1 MTPLP
6 GGRNTIER
14 IARLGYGARGI
25 VYIVVG
31 ALALLAAIGQGGRAG
46 NSKDALRAVLGGP
59 FGAVLVGLIAL
70 GLAGFALWRL
80 VEGVTDAD
88 RRGTSAK
95 GLAVRGAH
103 LISAAIYLGL
113 AVSAASLSLG
123 LGMSGG
129 DGVHDGTAWLLSKP
143 FGRWLVALGGLG
155 VIGGGFG
162 FLGKGILSKAWKG
175 DVTDRLALDARARD
189 RWAGPVGRFGY
200 AARGIAFLI
209 IGGFLVAAA
218 WHQRSSEAK
227 GLAEAFALLRAQPYG
242 WILLAVVGS
251 GHAAF
256 GVFGL
261 IQARYRRI
269 DAPDIDRVDDAAGA
283 AVRALT

>member
-1 MTPLP
+1 MRPLP

-14 IARLGYGARGI
+14 IARFGYGARGI

-31 ALALLAAIGQGGRAG
+31 ALALLAASGQGGRAG
-46 NSKDALRAVLGGP
+46 DSKDALRAVLSGP
-59 FGAVLVGLIAL
+59 FGAVLVGVIAL

-129 DGVHDGTAWLLSKP
+129 DGMHDGTAWLLAKP
-143 FGRWLVALGGLG
+143 YGRWLVALGGLG

-162 FLGKGILSKAWKG
+162 FLGKAWRG
-175 DVTDRLALDARARD
+175 DVTDRLALDTQARD
-189 RWAGPVGRFGY
+189 RWAGPVGRSGY

-218 WHQRSSEAK
+218 WHQRSSDAK
-227 GLAEAFALLRAQPYG
+227 GLTEAFALLRAQPYG
-242 WILLAVVGS
+242 WILLGLVAA

-256 GVFGL
+256 GAFGL
-261 IQARYRRI
+261 IQARYRHI

>member
-1 MTPLP
+1 MRTLP
-6 GGRNTIER
+6 GGRNAIER
-14 IARLGYGARGI
+14 IARFGYGARGV

-31 ALALLAAIGQGGRAG
+31 ALALLAALGHGGRAG
-46 NSKDALRAVLGGP
+46 DSKDALRAVMAGP
-59 FGAVLVGLIAL
+59 FGAAVVGLIAL

-80 VEGVTDAD
+80 VEGITDAD

-103 LISAAIYLGL
+103 LISAGLYLGL
-113 AVSAASLSLG
+113 AASAASLSLG

-143 FGRWLVALGGLG
+143 FGRWLVALVGLA
-155 VIGGGFG
+155 VVGGGFG
-162 FLGKGILSKAWKG
+162 FLGKAWRG
-175 DVTDRLALDARARD
+175 DVTDRLALDARARARD
-189 RWAGPVGRFGY
+189 RWAGPIGRFGY
-200 AARGIAFLI
+200 AARGLAFLI

-218 WHQRSSEAK
+218 WHQRSSDAK

-242 WILLAVVGS
+242 WILLGLVAA

-256 GVFGL
+256 GAFGL
-261 IQARYRRI
+261 IQARYRLI

-283 AVRALT
+283 AARALG

>member
-1 MTPLP
+1 MRTLP
-6 GGRNTIER
+6 GGRNAIER
-14 IARLGYGARGI
+14 IARFGYGARGV

-31 ALALLAAIGQGGRAG
+31 ALALLAALGHGGRAG
-46 NSKDALRAVLGGP
+46 DSKDALRAVMAGP
-59 FGAVLVGLIAL
+59 FGAAVVGLIAL

-80 VEGVTDAD
+80 VEGITDAD

-95 GLAVRGAH
+95 GPAVRGAH
-103 LISAAIYLGL
+103 LISAGLYLGL
-113 AVSAASLSLG
+113 AASAASLSLG

-143 FGRWLVALGGLG
+143 FGRWLVALVGLA
-155 VIGGGFG
+155 VVGGGFG
-162 FLGKGILSKAWKG
+162 FLGKAWRG

-189 RWAGPVGRFGY
+189 RWAGPIGRFGY
-200 AARGIAFLI
+200 AARGLAFLI

-218 WHQRSSEAK
+218 WHQRSSDAK

-242 WILLAVVGS
+242 WILLGLVAA

-256 GVFGL
+256 GAFGL
-261 IQARYRRI
+261 IQARYRHI

-283 AVRALT
+283 AARALG

>member
-1 MTPLP
+1 MMPVP

-14 IARLGYGARGI
+14 IARFGYGARGI
-25 VYIVVG
+25 VYVVVG

-46 NSKDALRAVLGGP
+46 DSKDALRAVLAGP
-59 FGAVLVGLIAL
+59 FGAVVVGLIAL
-70 GLAGFALWRL
+70 GLAGFALWRF

-103 LISAAIYLGL
+103 LISAAIYIGL

-129 DGVHDGTAWLLSKP
+129 DGMHDGTAWLLSKP
-143 FGRWLVALGGLG
+143 FGRWLVALGGFC

-162 FLGKGILSKAWKG
+162 FLGKAWRG
-175 DVTDRLALDARARD
+175 DVTDRLALDAEARE

-218 WHQRSSEAK
+218 WHQRSSDAK
-227 GLAEAFALLRAQPYG
+227 GLTEAFALLRAQPYG
-242 WILLAVVGS
+242 WILLGLVAA

-256 GVFGL
+256 GAFGL
-261 IQARYRRI
+261 IQARYRHI

>member
-1 MTPLP
+1 MRTLP
-6 GGRNTIER
+6 GGRNAIER
-14 IARLGYGARGI
+14 IARFGYGARGV

-31 ALALLAAIGQGGRAG
+31 ALALLAALGHGGQAG
-46 NSKDALRAVLGGP
+46 DSKDALRAVMAGP
-59 FGAVLVGLIAL
+59 FGAAVVGLIAL

-80 VEGVTDAD
+80 VEGITDAD

-103 LISAAIYLGL
+103 LISAGLYLGL
-113 AVSAASLSLG
+113 AASAASLSLG

-143 FGRWLVALGGLG
+143 FGRWLVALVGLA
-155 VIGGGFG
+155 VVAGGFG
-162 FLGKGILSKAWKG
+162 FLGKAWRG

-189 RWAGPVGRFGY
+189 RWAGPIGRFGY
-200 AARGIAFLI
+200 AARGLAFLI

-218 WHQRSSEAK
+218 WHQRSSDAK

-242 WILLAVVGS
+242 WILLGLVAA

-256 GVFGL
+256 GAFGL
-261 IQARYRRI
+261 IQARYRHI

-283 AVRALT
+283 AVRALR

>member
-1 MTPLP
+1 MTPVP

-14 IARLGYGARGI
+14 IARFGYGARGI
-25 VYIVVG
+25 VYVVVG

-46 NSKDALRAVLGGP
+46 DSKDALRAVLSGP
-59 FGAVLVGLIAL
+59 FGAILVGLIAL

-88 RRGTSAK
+88 RRGTSPK

-103 LISAAIYLGL
+103 LISAALYFGL

-129 DGVHDGTAWLLSKP
+129 DGMHDGTAWLLAKP

-155 VIGGGFG
+155 VIGGGLG
-162 FLGKGILSKAWKG
+162 FLGKAWRG
-175 DVTDRLALDARARD
+175 DVTDRLALDTRARD

-218 WHQRSSEAK
+218 WHQRSSDAK

-242 WILLAVVGS
+242 WILLGLVGA

-256 GVFGL
+256 GAFGL
-261 IQARYRRI
+261 IQARYRHI

-283 AVRALT
+283 AVRALR

>member
-1 MTPLP
+1 MRPLP

-14 IARLGYGARGI
+14 IARFGYGARGI

-46 NSKDALRAVLGGP
+46 DSKDALRAVLAGP
-59 FGAVLVGLIAL
+59 FGAVVVGLIAL
-70 GLAGFALWRL
+70 GLAGFALWRF

-103 LISAAIYLGL
+103 LVSAAIYIGL

-129 DGVHDGTAWLLSKP
+129 DGVHDGTAWLLGKP
-143 FGRWLVALGGLG
+143 FGRWLVALVGLA
-155 VIGGGFG
+155 VAGGGFG
-162 FLGKGILSKAWKG
+162 FLGKAWRG
-175 DVTDRLALDARARD
+175 DVTDRLALDAQARA
-189 RWAGPVGRFGY
+189 RWAGPIGRFGY
-200 AARGIAFLI
+200 AARGLAFLI
-209 IGGFLVAAA
+209 IGAFLVAAA
-218 WHQRSSEAK
+218 WHQRSSDAK

-242 WILLAVVGS
+242 WVLLGLAAA

-256 GVFGL
+256 GAFGL
-261 IQARYRRI
+261 IQARYRHI
-269 DAPDIDRVDDAAGA
+269 EAPDIDRVDDAAGA
-283 AVRALT
+283 AARALT

>member
-1 MTPLP
+1 MRPLP

-14 IARLGYGARGI
+14 IARLGYGARGA

-31 ALALLAAIGQGGRAG
+31 ALALLASVGQGGRAG
-46 NSKDALRAVLGGP
+46 DSKDALRAVLAGP
-59 FGAVLVGLIAL
+59 FGALVVGLIAL
-70 GLAGFALWRL
+70 GLLSFAFWRL

-103 LISAAIYLGL
+103 LISAGLYLGL
-113 AVSAASLSLG
+113 AASAASLSLG

-129 DGVHDGTAWLLSKP
+129 DGMHDWTAWLLAKP
-143 FGRWLVALGGLG
+143 FGRWLVALGGLA
-155 VIGGGFG
+155 VVGGGFG
-162 FLGKGILSKAWKG
+162 FLGKAWRG
-175 DVTDRLALDARARD
+175 DVTDRLALDARARE
-189 RWAGPVGRFGY
+189 RWAGPIGRFGY
-200 AARGIAFLI
+200 AARGLAFLI

-218 WHQRSSEAK
+218 WHQRSSDAK
-227 GLAEAFALLRAQPYG
+227 GLTDAFALLRAQPYG
-242 WILLAVVGS
+242 WILLGLVAA

-256 GVFGL
+256 GAFGL
-261 IQARYRRI
+261 IQARYRHI

>member
-1 MTPLP
+1 MRPLP

-14 IARLGYGARGI
+14 IARFGYGARGI

-46 NSKDALRAVLGGP
+46 DSKDALRAVLSGP
-59 FGAVLVGLIAL
+59 FGAVLVGVIAL

-129 DGVHDGTAWLLSKP
+129 DGMHDGTAWLLAKP
-143 FGRWLVALGGLG
+143 YGRWLVALGGLG

-162 FLGKGILSKAWKG
+162 FLGKAWRG
-175 DVTDRLALDARARD
+175 DVTDRLALDTQARD
-189 RWAGPVGRFGY
+189 RWAGPVGRSGY

-218 WHQRSSEAK
+218 WHQRSSDAK
-227 GLAEAFALLRAQPYG
+227 GLTEAFALLRAQPYG
-242 WILLAVVGS
+242 WILLGLVAA

-256 GVFGL
+256 GAFGL
-261 IQARYRRI
+261 IQARYRHI
-269 DAPDIDRVDDAAGA
+269 DAPDIDRGDDAAGA

>member
-1 MTPLP
+1 MRPLP

-14 IARLGYGARGI
+14 IARFGYGARGI

-46 NSKDALRAVLGGP
+46 DSKDALRAVLSGP
-59 FGAVLVGLIAL
+59 FGAVLVGVIAL

-129 DGVHDGTAWLLSKP
+129 DGMHDGTAWLLAKP
-143 FGRWLVALGGLG
+143 YGRWLVALGGLG

-162 FLGKGILSKAWKG
+162 FLGKAWRG
-175 DVTDRLALDARARD
+175 DVTDRLALDTQARD
-189 RWAGPVGRFGY
+189 RWAGPVGRSGY

-218 WHQRSSEAK
+218 WHQRSSDAK
-227 GLAEAFALLRAQPYG
+227 GLTEAFALLRAQPYG
-242 WILLAVVGS
+242 WILLGLVAA

-256 GVFGL
+256 GAFGL
-261 IQARYRRI
+261 IQARYRHI

>member
-1 MTPLP
+1 MRTLP
-6 GGRNTIER
+6 GGRNAIER
-14 IARLGYGARGI
+14 IARFGYGARGV

-31 ALALLAAIGQGGRAG
+31 ALALLAALGHGGRAG
-46 NSKDALRAVLGGP
+46 DSKDALRAVMAGP
-59 FGAVLVGLIAL
+59 FGAAVVGLIAL

-80 VEGVTDAD
+80 VEGITDAD

-103 LISAAIYLGL
+103 LISAGLYLGL
-113 AVSAASLSLG
+113 AASAASLSLG

-143 FGRWLVALGGLG
+143 FGRWLVALVGLA
-155 VIGGGFG
+155 VVGGGFG
-162 FLGKGILSKAWKG
+162 FLGKAWRG
-175 DVTDRLALDARARD
+175 DVTDRLAIDPQARD
-189 RWAGPVGRFGY
+189 RWAGPIGRFGY
-200 AARGIAFLI
+200 AARGLAFLI

-218 WHQRSSEAK
+218 WHQRSSDAK
-227 GLAEAFALLRAQPYG
+227 GLSEAFALLRAQPYG
-242 WILLAVVGS
+242 WILLGLVAA

-256 GVFGL
+256 GAFGL
-261 IQARYRRI
+261 IQARYRHI

-283 AVRALT
+283 AARALG

>member
-1 MTPLP
+1 MRTLP
-6 GGRNTIER
+6 GGRNAIER
-14 IARLGYGARGI
+14 IARFGYGARGV

-31 ALALLAAIGQGGRAG
+31 ALALLAALGHGGRAG
-46 NSKDALRAVLGGP
+46 DSKDALRAVMAGP
-59 FGAVLVGLIAL
+59 FGAAVVGLIAL

-80 VEGVTDAD
+80 VEGITDAD

-103 LISAAIYLGL
+103 LISAGLYLGL
-113 AVSAASLSLG
+113 AASAASLSLG

-143 FGRWLVALGGLG
+143 FGRWLVALVGLA
-155 VIGGGFG
+155 VVGGGFG
-162 FLGKGILSKAWKG
+162 FLGKAWRG

-189 RWAGPVGRFGY
+189 RWAGPIGRFGY
-200 AARGIAFLI
+200 AARGLAFLI

-218 WHQRSSEAK
+218 WHQRSSDAK
-227 GLAEAFALLRAQPYG
+227 GLSEAFALLRAQPYG
-242 WILLAVVGS
+242 WILLGLVAA

-256 GVFGL
+256 GAFGL
-261 IQARYRRI
+261 IQARYRHI

-283 AVRALT
+283 AARALG